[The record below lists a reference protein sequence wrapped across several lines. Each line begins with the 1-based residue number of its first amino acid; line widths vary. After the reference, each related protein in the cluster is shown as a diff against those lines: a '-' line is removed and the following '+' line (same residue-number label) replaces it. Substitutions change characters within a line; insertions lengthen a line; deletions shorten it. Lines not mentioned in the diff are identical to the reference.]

1 MTHRIMI
8 TIDQDGTVKEE
19 VQGVQGDVCE
29 SITRDLEARL
39 GELEN
44 RVYKSEYYQQ
54 NVTLQHDQNINQGTS
69 TSS

>member
-1 MTHRIMI
+1 MTQRIKI

-54 NVTLQHDQNINQGTS
+54 KDVTLQHNQNEIQG
-69 TSS
+69 